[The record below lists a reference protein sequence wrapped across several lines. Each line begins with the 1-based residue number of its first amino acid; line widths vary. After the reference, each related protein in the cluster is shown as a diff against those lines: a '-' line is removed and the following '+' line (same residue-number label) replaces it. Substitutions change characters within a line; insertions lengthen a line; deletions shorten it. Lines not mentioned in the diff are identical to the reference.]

1 MKHLKSF
8 NEDITSLGFEEDLQD
23 FCETNLAYLLDEGSQ
38 VEVNYTHEGYVIRI
52 KFDEM
57 KSWTEI
63 KDHIIPFAT
72 RLNNKYEI
80 DRQVPPL
87 NYAEADVVIY
97 FYGAVRLIKKIEDII
112 ADNLKIPETLTKLV
126 MSQTSYLLS
135 LDKPQISDMSIY
147 IKGYKQEPKKSI
159 LTKIK
164 SFFK

>member
-1 MKHLKSF
+1 MKYLKSF
-8 NEDITSLGFEEDLQD
+8 NEDITSFNFEEENSAYFQQIQD
-23 FCETNLAYLLDEGSQ
+23 FCDTNLAYLLDEGT
-38 VEVNYTHEGYVIRI
+38 EVRIDETHTGYIIRI
-52 KFDEM
+52 KFDDA

-80 DRQVPPL
+80 L
-87 NYAEADVVIY
+87 NSVVIY
-97 FYGAVRLIKKIEDII
+97 FYDAASITTKIENII
-112 ADNLKIPETLTKLV
+112 DDNLKIPEVLTK
-126 MSQTSYLLS
+126 LS

-147 IKGYKQEPKKSI
+147 ITGYKKPKKSI

>member
-1 MKHLKSF
+1 MRHLKRF
-8 NEDITSLGFEEDLQD
+8 NESLDKVFKDELQE
-23 FCETNLAYLLDEGSQ
+23 FCEMNLAYLLDEGS
-38 VEVNYTHEGYVIRI
+38 EVRIDENQRGYVIRI
-52 KFDEM
+52 KFEQA

-80 DRQVPPL
+80 DRQVAPL

-97 FYGAVRLIKKIEDII
+97 FWLARRSIGAVRIIKKIEDII
-112 ADNLKIPETLTKLV
+112 DDNLKIPEALTK
-126 MSQTSYLLS
+126 LS
-135 LDKPQISDMSIY
+135 LDKPQISDMNIY
-147 IKGYKQEPKKSI
+147 ITGYKQEKKSI

>member
-1 MKHLKSF
+1 MRYLKSF
-8 NEDITSLGFEEDLQD
+8 NEDITSFNFEEENSAYFQQIQD
-23 FCETNLAYLLDEGSQ
+23 FCDTNLVYLLDEGT
-38 VEVNYTHEGYVIRI
+38 EVRIDETHTGYIIRI
-52 KFDEM
+52 KFDDA

-80 DRQVPPL
+80 L
-87 NYAEADVVIY
+87 NSVVIY
-97 FYGAVRLIKKIEDII
+97 FCDAASITTKIENII
-112 ADNLKIPETLTKLV
+112 DDNLKIPEVLTK
-126 MSQTSYLLS
+126 LS

-147 IKGYKQEPKKSI
+147 ITGYKKPKKDI

>member
-1 MKHLKSF
+1 MRYLKSF
-8 NEDITSLGFEEDLQD
+8 NEDINSFNFEEENSAYFQQIQD
-23 FCETNLAYLLDEGSQ
+23 FCDTNLVYLLDEGT
-38 VEVNYTHEGYVIRI
+38 EVRIDETHTGCVIRI
-52 KFDEM
+52 KFEQD

-80 DRQVPPL
+80 L
-87 NYAEADVVIY
+87 NSVVIY
-97 FYGAVRLIKKIEDII
+97 FYDVASITTKIENII
-112 ADNLKIPETLTKLV
+112 DDNLKIPEVLTK
-126 MSQTSYLLS
+126 LS

-147 IKGYKQEPKKSI
+147 ITGYKKPKKSI